1 MVSHIHYDLNANE
14 DLVKFVTSRLITCF
28 IDIHLDAFGFTL
40 GIETNQ
46 LLIYEGEPNIYIE
59 S

>member
-1 MVSHIHYDLNANE
+1 MVRHIHYDLTANE
-14 DLVKFVTSRLITCF
+14 DLVIVVTSKLITCF

-46 LLIYEGEPNIYIE
+46 LLVY
-59 S
+59 